1 MAKLTYYERKAV
13 KNSIFL
19 PEGFST
25 LSKKE
30 KQRHL
35 NGRCCGCGGET
46 PVELE
51 HDGDYDGRI
60 IGINYDPLCDGCS
73 EATGVYLTKD
83 GWKHCVDLVDTTNE
97 KDDNWDYLPV

>member
-19 PEGFST
+19 PVGFST

-35 NGRCCGCGGET
+35 NGRCCSCGGKT
-46 PVELE
+46 PVDF
-51 HDGDYDGRI
+51 HYDGDYDGRV
-60 IGINYDPLCDGCS
+60 IGVSFDLLCDGCQDACHL
-73 EATGVYLTKD
+73 ELTKD
-83 GWKHCVDLVDTTNE
+83 GWQPIQLEAPYPPSEGKECF
-97 KDDNWDYLPV
+97 PF

>member
-25 LSKKE
+25 LSKKQ
-30 KQRHL
+30 KQLHL

-51 HDGDYDGRI
+51 HDGDYDGRV
-60 IGINYDPLCDGCS
+60 IGINYAVLCDGCS

-83 GWKHCVDLVDTTNE
+83 GWKNSVDLEDHSQEEGN
-97 KDDNWDYLPV
+97 DDLPF